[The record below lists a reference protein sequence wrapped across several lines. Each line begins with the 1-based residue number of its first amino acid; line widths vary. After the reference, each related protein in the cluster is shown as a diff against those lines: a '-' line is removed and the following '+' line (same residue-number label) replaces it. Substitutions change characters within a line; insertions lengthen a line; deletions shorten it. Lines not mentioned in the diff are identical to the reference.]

1 MLGKASEIKI
11 SDALQGCGSVRGWLM
26 EHQDMLVLDIKTT
39 ETEGND
45 YFYII
50 YKEANQ

>member
-1 MLGKASEIKI
+1 MLGKAGEIKI
-11 SDALQGCGSVRGWLM
+11 SDALKDSGSVRNWLM
-26 EHQDMLVLDIKTT
+26 EHQDMLVLDIKAT

-50 YKEANQ
+50 YKEPNQ